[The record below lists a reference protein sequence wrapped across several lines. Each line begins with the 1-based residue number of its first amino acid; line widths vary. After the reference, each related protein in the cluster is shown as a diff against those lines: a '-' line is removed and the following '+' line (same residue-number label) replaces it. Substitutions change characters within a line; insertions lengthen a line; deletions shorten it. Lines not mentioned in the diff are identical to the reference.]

1 MAIDSWLTKVRSA
14 IISSKPNPSSSS
26 WRSKTVGILAL
37 EVATLMSKLLHLWRS
52 LADAA
57 LARLRH
63 HLINLDGVRK
73 LVSHHDAALLALAC
87 AELTDALRVAA
98 HSVAALATR
107 CADPFLRDFADAF
120 ADFADTGRD
129 PHRWVST
136 WKDMDTRAHKMDKQ
150 VAATAALRTAM
161 EDLADAEHG
170 LRKLLQSS
178 SSHRRSLSATNISLA
193 AEQQQLIFAKKQ
205 EVKHLKQT
213 SLWSSTFD
221 AVVSSLARAAFTILA
236 RIKLVFGAAH
246 DHRPTT
252 PLHRSLTLS
261 SAVHPSSVDVQVQP
275 PVSRKSMSMD
285 MGEALLERQQSGLL
299 ERSAAALVPPP
310 GTLGAAA
317 LAPRYAW
324 VIISIERMARSPRL
338 VGSEERDE
346 LYGMLTASVR
356 AQLRARL
363 RGTVAAADPGL
374 AGQWRAAVGGILE
387 WLAPMAHA
395 TVRWQAERSLEQQ
408 RKTTRTREMETQT
421 LVVQTL
427 QMAERGK
434 VEAAVAEL
442 LVGLNY
448 LCRFHKE
455 ITTCRIRTC
464 NHDDAASRPRCT
476 IANGTV
482 CIHPSTPI
490 V

>member
-1 MAIDSWLTKVRSA
+1 MAIESWLTKVRSA
-14 IISSKPNPSSSS
+14 IISSKPSPSSSSSSS

-37 EVATLMSKLLHLWRS
+37 EVATLMSKLVHLWRS

-136 WKDMDTRAHKMDKQ
+136 WKDMDSRAHKMDKQ
-150 VAATAALRTAM
+150 VAATSALRTAM

-170 LRKLLQSS
+170 LRKLLQTSS
-178 SSHRRSLSATNISLA
+178 SRRLSATNISLA

-252 PLHRSLTLS
+252 TPLHRSLTLS

-285 MGEALLERQQSGLL
+285 MGMGEALYLERQRQSGLL

-338 VGSEERDE
+338 VGAEERDE

-363 RGTVAAADPGL
+363 RGTVAAAEPGL

-408 RKTTRTREMETQT
+408 RKTTREMETQT

-455 ITTCRIRTC
+455 ITTCRTRTC
-464 NHDDAASRPRCT
+464 HHDDAP
-476 IANGTV
+476 
-482 CIHPSTPI
+482 
-490 V
+490 